1 MDKIIIAA
9 GLLLIVYALWQTVQR
24 FRGRAKNS
32 CCGTAEA
39 VSVKKVDDTD
49 PSHYPYRYTL
59 QIDHMKCS
67 NCARNVENLLNSMP
81 GVWGRVDL
89 GKKEADVR
97 TKQSVSE
104 AEFKTAFK
112 DSAYTLKSCTLVS
125 DYRS

>member
-9 GLLLIVYALWQTVQR
+9 GLLLIIYAFWQTVQK
-24 FRGRAKNS
+24 FRGKAKNS

-39 VSVKKVDDTD
+39 VSVKKVEDTD
-49 PSHYPYRYTL
+49 PSHYPYKYTL

-67 NCARNVENLLNSMP
+67 NCARIVENLLNSMP
-81 GVWGRVDL
+81 GVWSRVDL
-89 GKKEADVR
+89 GKQEANVLA
-97 TKQSVSE
+97 KNPVSDE
-104 AEFKTAFK
+104 AFQAVFR